1 MWKLPEKTE
10 GRETEVISPDI
21 EGRRDGGRQRSQ
33 NVVAI
38 DTWHDAH

>member
-1 MWKLPEKTE
+1 METASE
-10 GRETEVISPDI
+10 DRRQRETEVISPDI
-21 EGRRDGGRQRSQ
+21 EGRRDEGRQRSQ